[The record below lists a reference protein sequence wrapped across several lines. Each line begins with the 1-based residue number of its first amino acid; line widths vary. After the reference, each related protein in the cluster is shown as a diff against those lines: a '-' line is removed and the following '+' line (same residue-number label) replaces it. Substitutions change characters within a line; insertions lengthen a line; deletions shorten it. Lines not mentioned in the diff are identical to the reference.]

1 MTNLEYYLE
10 HVIPTGFYTIGHA
23 WKNWCDLM
31 TGNHEPYKLRE
42 SDDGESECSAWFWTT
57 LGEDNVYPKE
67 FLEYL
72 HQMANDVMTG
82 KVKTIPWTEKDA
94 EEFKQLM
101 SIEDDE

>member
-1 MTNLEYYLE
+1 MTNLEYYLD

-23 WKNWCDLM
+23 WKNWWDLM

-42 SDDGESECSAWFWTT
+42 SDDGESECSAWFWTS
-57 LGEDNVYPKE
+57 LGEDNVYDKE
-67 FLEYL
+67 FIEYL

>member
-1 MTNLEYYLE
+1 MTNLEYYLD

-23 WKNWCDLM
+23 WKNWWDLM

>member
-1 MTNLEYYLE
+1 MKKFYLILI
-10 HVIPTGFYTIGHA
+10 VFAVFVSCKDT
-23 WKNWCDLM
+23 
-31 TGNHEPYKLRE
+31 
-42 SDDGESECSAWFWTT
+42 DG
-57 LGEDNVYPKE
+57 DNVYDKE
-67 FLEYL
+67 FIEYL

>member
-10 HVIPTGFYTIGHA
+10 HVIPTGFNTIGYA

>member
-10 HVIPTGFYTIGHA
+10 HVIPTGFNTIGYA

-31 TGNHEPYKLRE
+31 IGNHEPYKLRE
-42 SDDGESECSAWFWTT
+42 SDDGEAECIDWFWTS
-57 LGEDNVYPKE
+57 LGEDNVYDKE
-67 FLEYL
+67 FIEYL

-101 SIEDDE
+101 SIENDE

>member
-82 KVKTIPWTEKDA
+82 KVKTYPLEDVMSEL
-94 EEFKQLM
+94 EELM
-101 SIEDDE
+101 SIEDEQT

>member
-10 HVIPTGFYTIGHA
+10 HVIPTGFNTIGYA

-42 SDDGESECSAWFWTT
+42 SDDGEAECIDWFWTS
-57 LGEDNVYPKE
+57 LGEDNVYDKE
-67 FLEYL
+67 FIEYL
-72 HQMANDVMTG
+72 HLMANDVMTG